1 MTHSHP
7 QATIRGVQ
15 AYWCSAPSASRAYW
29 HLFIGSSGRPLH
41 QSHLHHR
48 LSHHRSQQPTFSF
61 SAVHRPRRRPRR
73 HRYLHPFHLRYR
85 HFHRHRR
92 LHRSLH
98 GRRRHPPARVLV
110 RPDIHR
116 RPRLSIFSAAVAPTR
131 LVRRMHNRLA
141 ATTTLH
147 VLHAHITR
155 RSAAI
160 PQSCL
165 QGCNS
170 QDIISRSTWAMPYG
184 TRMAP

>member
-7 QATIRGVQ
+7 QAAIRGVQ
-15 AYWCSAPSASRAYW
+15 AYWCSAPLASRAYW

-41 QSHLHHR
+41 QSHLHRR
-48 LSHHRSQQPTFSF
+48 LSHHQSQQPTFSF
-61 SAVHRPRRRPRR
+61 SAAHRPRRRPRR
-73 HRYLHPFHLRYR
+73 HRHLHPSHLRYR

-98 GRRRHPPARVLV
+98 GRRRHPPDRHLA

-116 RPRLSIFSAAVAPTR
+116 QPRLSIFSAAVAPTR
-131 LVRRMHNRLA
+131 LARRMHARLA

-147 VLHAHITR
+147 VLHAPSTR
-155 RSAAI
+155 RVAMI
-160 PQSCL
+160 RQSCL

-184 TRMAP
+184 TRTAP